1 MFAHLPMNGSVFQ
14 FNSPEAVRLLAGCPP
29 WEVCG
34 NSIAIQF
41 RPRLSAYRGRLLSGD
56 QRGEPVHA
64 ASHMPRREIV
74 LDSALLRSPGELRR
88 IFIHEAA
95 HFVWVR
101 LGNPRRWEY
110 EELLQAEFQ
119 LRAQGELGW
128 SAEGRKQALTVQDR
142 ERRSRHWREYVCE
155 SFCDSAA
162 WLWCGVDRH
171 SEFRLTDKFRRLRR
185 AWLNVHL
192 AGRIVPV

>member
-1 MFAHLPMNGSVFQ
+1 MNGCVFQ
-14 FNSPEAVRLLAGCPP
+14 FDSPEAARLLAECLP

-41 RPRLSAYRGRLLSGD
+41 RPRLSAFRGRLLSCD

-64 ASHMPRREIV
+64 ASHMRRREIV

-88 IFIHEAA
+88 IFLHEAA
-95 HFVWVR
+95 HFAWVR

-110 EELLQAEFQ
+110 EELLRAEFQ

-128 SAEGRKQALTVQDR
+128 SAEGRKQALTR
-142 ERRSRHWREYVCE
+142 EDWEGRSRRWREYVCE

-162 WLWCGVDRH
+162 WLWCGLDHH
-171 SEFRLTDKFRRLRR
+171 SEFRLADKFRRIRS
-185 AWLNVHL
+185 AWLNVQL
-192 AGRIVPV
+192 VGRIVPV